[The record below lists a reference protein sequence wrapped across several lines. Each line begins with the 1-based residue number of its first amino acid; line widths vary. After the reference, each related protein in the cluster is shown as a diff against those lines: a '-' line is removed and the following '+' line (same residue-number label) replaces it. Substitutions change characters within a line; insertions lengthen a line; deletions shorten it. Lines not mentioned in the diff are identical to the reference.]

1 MSLQC
6 EWTDCPLH
14 FDDAEALYSHLTNDH
29 VGRKSARNLNL
40 TCAWNLCGASF
51 SKRDHLTS
59 HLRIHIPLKPHLCPV
74 CSRAFKRPQDLKKHE
89 KLHSELD
96 QSAATDTAQANTRAA
111 ARRRFAKDYDSASD
125 VLVSIPAS
133 ALPSCEA
140 PMSIPVAAGP
150 PSSTNTSFDHPN
162 QKKLASS
169 IGGILSVAK
178 RKRTW
183 DDDDAEIVRYMEEIS
198 RLWTSVGTSPLPS
211 EHNPGTMPLSP
222 AMTESSHLD
231 QISNQ
236 DLISLHAFL
245 QTFPHATTTTTATAA
260 VAAAASPHVPFL
272 APLPVSFQ
280 QNPPPP
286 QPLNSIPYGNSY
298 MPHTGQFA
306 QYHIQQPAP
315 PPPPPAVYHYPPH
328 YHSQYAYPYGSY
340 PPPLPRI
347 LRDSVLQTAAPPSH
361 HQPQP
366 PPPAPP
372 VRRAAVTI
380 RDLVNDDD
388 MDVAQ
393 DLLSL
398 GTSDRVF
405 QGTSVV
411 DDCDMDVCMGEE
423 GSGSVGSFGVRRVS
437 VDSEASSERS
447 GSIGVPW
454 GGGASVGGG
463 GLARHGM
470 LVGSLRSMLVA
481 ECARR
486 NIAVM

>member
-96 QSAATDTAQANTRAA
+96 QSAAADTAQANTRAA
-111 ARRRFAKDYDSASD
+111 ARRRFAKDSESATD
-125 VLVSIPAS
+125 VLVSLPAS
-133 ALPSCEA
+133 ALPSSCEA
-140 PMSIPVAAGP
+140 PMTIPVAAGP
-150 PSSTNTSFDHPN
+150 PSSTNTSFDHPS

-198 RLWTSVGTSPLPS
+198 RLWTNVATSPPPS

-222 AMTESSHLD
+222 AMTESSQLD

-236 DLISLHAFL
+236 DLLSLHAFL
-245 QTFPHATTTTTATAA
+245 QTFPHATTTTTTA
-260 VAAAASPHVPFL
+260 VAAASPHVPFL

-280 QNPPPP
+280 QDPQPPPP
-286 QPLNSIPYGNSY
+286 PPPLNAISYGTSY
-298 MPHTGQFA
+298 LAAPGQFA
-306 QYHIQQPAP
+306 QYHIQQPAL
-315 PPPPPAVYHYPPH
+315 PAPALYHYPPH

-347 LRDSVLQTAAPPSH
+347 VRDSMLQTAAPPAH
-361 HQPQP
+361 QP
-366 PPPAPP
+366 PPPQP

-405 QGTSVV
+405 QGTSVL

-423 GSGSVGSFGVRRVS
+423 GGGSVGTAGGVRRVS
-437 VDSEASSERS
+437 VDSEASSGRS
-447 GSIGVPW
+447 GSLGVGW
-454 GGGASVGGG
+454 GGGGGGASGGG